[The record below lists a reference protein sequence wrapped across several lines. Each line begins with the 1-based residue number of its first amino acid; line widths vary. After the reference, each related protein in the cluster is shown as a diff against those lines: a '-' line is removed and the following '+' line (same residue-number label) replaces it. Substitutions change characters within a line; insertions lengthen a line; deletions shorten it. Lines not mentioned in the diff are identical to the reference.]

1 MHVIVIVLGDLGRS
15 PRMQYHC
22 LSLLEAGHHVTAIG
36 YTGEGLIPALNE
48 QQQQV
53 RDRSGPSFSTTQRLQ
68 VIRFN
73 TPSLFR
79 GSPFYFLWRLLS
91 LSYYLSYALLFSV
104 SKHPIDFILVQNPPA
119 IPLLGISYIFC
130 HLIAF
135 RQRGRRPGFIIDW
148 HNLGYSMF
156 RNGSKLQQLT
166 KMYESFMAPLADGHL
181 TVTKAMKEYLIT
193 HLGVST
199 PNIDV
204 LYDCPPVM
212 FEPLDAHEQHAILS
226 KLNSQLLL
234 SCPKS
239 WASEVSNT
247 SNRQKTLFTEE
258 YMNKEG
264 NTCFRHRPG
273 RPALITSSTSWTPDE
288 DFGVLLKALLI
299 LDNKIKADTA
309 DVKLRVVVVVTGKGP
324 ERSMYEMRISQ
335 LQLEFVAIGTLWLEA
350 SDYPKL
356 IACADVGVSLHTSTS
371 GLDLPMKVLDLFGC
385 EVPVLAHD
393 FTCLNELVK
402 DRINGRIFSTSDE
415 LANLM
420 YTLLQPLPLQ
430 GMIPVSNHSFGE
442 LQAYSEQLQGRTRWH
457 TNWIDHALPVIM
469 LATPKSK

>member
-22 LSLLEAGHHVTAIG
+22 SSLLEAGHYVTAIG
-36 YTGEGLIPALNE
+36 YTGEGLIPTLNE
-48 QQQQV
+48 QQNSDNTGQ
-53 RDRSGPSFSTTQRLQ
+53 PSKNIQRLQ

-79 GSPFYFLWRLLS
+79 GSPFYFVWRLLS
-91 LSYYLSYALLFSV
+91 LTYYLSHALWFSV

-156 RNGSKLQQLT
+156 RNGSVLQRLT

-181 TVTKAMKEYLIT
+181 TVTKAMKEYLIM
-193 HLGVST
+193 HLGVVT

-204 LYDCPPVM
+204 LYDCPPFM
-212 FEPLDAHEQHAILS
+212 FKPMDVNEQHAILS
-226 KLNSQLLL
+226 KLNPQLLT

-239 WASEVSNT
+239 WISESNT
-247 SNRQKTLFTEE
+247 LDERKTLFTEE
-258 YMNKEG
+258 QINKEG
-264 NTCFRHRPG
+264 NKCVLHRPG

-288 DFGVLLKALLI
+288 DFGLLLEALLT
-299 LDNKIKADTA
+299 LDNKIKTDATDA
-309 DVKLRVVVVVTGKGP
+309 RLRVLVVVTGKGP
-324 ERSMYEMRISQ
+324 ERSTYEVRISQ
-335 LQLEFVAIGTLWLEA
+335 LKLEFVAIATLWLEA

-356 IACADVGVSLHTSTS
+356 LACADVGVSLHTSTS
-371 GLDLPMKVLDLFGC
+371 GLDLPMKILDLFGC

-402 DRINGRIFSTSDE
+402 DRVNGRIFSTSNE

-420 YTLLQPLPLQ
+420 YTSLQPLQLH
-430 GMIPVSNHSFGE
+430 GMIPVPNHSFGE
-442 LQAYSEQLQGRTRWH
+442 LQTYSEQLQGRTRWH

>member
-22 LSLLEAGHHVTAIG
+22 VSLLEAGHYVTAIG

-48 QQQQV
+48 QQ
-53 RDRSGPSFSTTQRLQ
+53 RSTSSVGPFNSTQRFQ

-79 GSPFYFLWRLLS
+79 GSPFYFVWRLLS
-91 LSYYLSYALLFSV
+91 LTYYLCHALLFLV
-104 SKHPIDFILVQNPPA
+104 TKHPIDFILVQNPPA
-119 IPLLGISYIFC
+119 IPLLAISYVFC

-156 RNGSKLQQLT
+156 RNGSTLQRLT
-166 KMYESFMAPLADGHL
+166 KIYESYMAPLADGHL
-181 TVTKAMKEYLIT
+181 TVTKAMKEYLVT
-193 HLGVST
+193 HMGVKT
-199 PNIDV
+199 PNIAT

-212 FEPLDAHEQHAILS
+212 FEPLDSQEQHKIMS
-226 KLNSQLLL
+226 KLHHELLK
-234 SCPKS
+234 SCPKA
-239 WASEVSNT
+239 WMPECDT
-247 SNRQKTLFTEE
+247 TDERKTLFTEE
-258 YMNKEG
+258 HVNKEG
-264 NTCFRHRPG
+264 ISCFRHRPG
-273 RPALITSSTSWTPDE
+273 RPALLTSSTSWTPDE
-288 DFGVLLKALLI
+288 DFGLLLKALLT
-299 LDNKIKADTA
+299 LDNKIKMNASDE
-309 DVKLRVVVVVTGKGP
+309 KLRVLVIVTGKGP
-324 ERSMYEMRISQ
+324 ERSMYEERISK
-335 LQLEFVAIGTLWLEA
+335 LELEFIAIATVWLEA
-350 SDYPKL
+350 CDYPKL
-356 IACADVGVSLHTSTS
+356 LACADIGVSLHTSTS

-402 DRINGRIFSTSDE
+402 DRVNGRIFSTSDE
-415 LANLM
+415 LASLM
-420 YTLLQPLPLQ
+420 YTLLQPLSLH
-430 GMIPVSNHSFGE
+430 GMTPVPNHSFGE
-442 LQAYSEQLQGRTRWH
+442 LQTYSDQLQGRTRWH

>member
-22 LSLLEAGHHVTAIG
+22 SSLLEAGHYVTAIG
-36 YTGEGLIPALNE
+36 YTGEGLIPALTE
-48 QQQQV
+48 QQIN
-53 RDRSGPSFSTTQRLQ
+53 DNNEPSYGTQRLQ
-68 VIRFN
+68 VIRFS

-79 GSPFYFLWRLLS
+79 GSPFYFVWRLLS
-91 LSYYLSYALLFSV
+91 LTYYLSHALLFSV
-104 SKHPIDFILVQNPPA
+104 SKRPIDFILVQNPPA

-156 RNGSKLQQLT
+156 RSGSTLQRIT
-166 KMYESFMAPLADGHL
+166 KIYESFMAPLADGHL

-193 HLGVST
+193 NMGVVT

-204 LYDCPPVM
+204 LYDCPPLM
-212 FEPLDAHEQHAILS
+212 FEPLEAHEQHAILS
-226 KLNSQLLL
+226 KLNPQLLK

-239 WASEVSNT
+239 WFSESDTIDV
-247 SNRQKTLFTEE
+247 RKTLFTEE
-258 YMNKEG
+258 HINKEG
-264 NTCFRHRPG
+264 KNCIRHRPG

-288 DFGVLLKALLI
+288 DFGLLLKALLV
-299 LDNKIKADTA
+299 LDSKIKMNATDA
-309 DVKLRVVVVVTGKGP
+309 RLRVLVVVTGKGP
-324 ERSMYEMRISQ
+324 ERSTYEERILQ
-335 LQLEFVAIGTLWLEA
+335 LQLEFVAIATLWLEA

-356 IACADVGVSLHTSTS
+356 LACADLGVSLHTSTS

-402 DRINGRIFSTSDE
+402 DRVNGRIFSTSDE
-415 LANLM
+415 LAKLI
-420 YTLLQPLPLQ
+420 YTLLQPLSLR
-430 GMIPVSNHSFGE
+430 GALPVPNHSFGE
-442 LQAYSEQLQGRTRWH
+442 LQTYSEQLQDRTRWH